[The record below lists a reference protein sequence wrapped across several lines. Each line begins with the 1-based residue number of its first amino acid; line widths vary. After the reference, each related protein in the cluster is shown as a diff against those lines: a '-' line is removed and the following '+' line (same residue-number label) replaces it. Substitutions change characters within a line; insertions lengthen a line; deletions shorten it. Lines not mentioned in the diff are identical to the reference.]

1 MIPYQRRQKIIEQL
15 QKKKMCSVNELSKFL
30 NVSDTTVHRDLIT
43 LKNTGFILKVHGG
56 AVWVEDNIETN
67 NKLEHRINVRL
78 RREVEEKEEIAKK
91 AAQLINDETS
101 IFLDHSSTCI
111 YLARELRL
119 KKYQHLV
126 LVTNSVRILDELEG
140 HFTIHVI
147 STGGALQHQWSAL
160 TGPYALDFIL
170 KLNFEQIFIS
180 CGAISTERGLMTSF
194 PFVAE
199 ILKKASEVT
208 QEINLLVDSSKFSKM
223 GAFSVMPASQV
234 SRIIT
239 DKKIDSKLAEKYRDL
254 GIELII

>member
-43 LKNTGFILKVHGG
+43 LKSTGFILKVHGG
-56 AVWVEDNIETN
+56 AVWVEDNVETN
-67 NKLEHRINVRL
+67 NKVEHRINIRL

-91 AAQLINDETS
+91 AAQLVNDETS
-101 IFLDHSSTCI
+101 VFLDHSSTCI

-160 TGPYALDFIL
+160 AGPYALDFIS

-208 QEINLLVDSSKFSKM
+208 QEINLLVDSTKFSKM
-223 GAFSVMPASQV
+223 GAFSVMSASQV

-239 DKKIDSKLAEKYRDL
+239 DKKIDFSLAEKYRDL